1 MNTENISITSI
12 DTLKKYAEGDIVRF
26 PDFAEGKP
34 FVARIRRPSM
44 MGLVKQGKI
53 PNSLL
58 QKANELF
65 TSGVSGAL
73 DEDNIAALAQMF
85 ELMETMCEASFMEPT
100 YQEIKDSGITLTD
113 EQLMF
118 VYNYSQAGV
127 KALGLNNCAAHAEL
141 KLKEGKP
148 YLMEIGARL
157 GGDFISTELTHLS
170 TGVDMVAAS
179 INVALGI
186 EPDFKPKEAPKGVC
200 IRYFTPLPGK
210 LLTIKNH
217 ELLNDSHVYDAE
229 IYYQVGDVIPE
240 VRSSLDRSGHV
251 IVTHDTVQQATVLA
265 DKIVEGI
272 EFVVEK
278 K

>member
-127 KALGLNNCAAHAEL
+127 KAL
-141 KLKEGKP
+141 
-148 YLMEIGARL
+148 
-157 GGDFISTELTHLS
+157 
-170 TGVDMVAAS
+170 
-179 INVALGI
+179 
-186 EPDFKPKEAPKGVC
+186 EPFRGE
-200 IRYFTPLPGK
+200 
-210 LLTIKNH
+210 
-217 ELLNDSHVYDAE
+217 
-229 IYYQVGDVIPE
+229 
-240 VRSSLDRSGHV
+240 
-251 IVTHDTVQQATVLA
+251 
-265 DKIVEGI
+265 
-272 EFVVEK
+272 
-278 K
+278 